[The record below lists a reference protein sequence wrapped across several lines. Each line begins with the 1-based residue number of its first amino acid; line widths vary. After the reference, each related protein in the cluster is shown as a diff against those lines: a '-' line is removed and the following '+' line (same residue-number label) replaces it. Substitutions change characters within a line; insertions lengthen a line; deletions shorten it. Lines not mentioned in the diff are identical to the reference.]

1 MINHNENEDQNK
13 KQITQSEINRPWSR
27 HKHKFSKY
35 KKSRYDDTYMYQTTT
50 KQHLHLNS

>member
-1 MINHNENEDQNK
+1 MRMKMK
-13 KQITQSEINRPWSR
+13 KRSHTYDINRPWSR